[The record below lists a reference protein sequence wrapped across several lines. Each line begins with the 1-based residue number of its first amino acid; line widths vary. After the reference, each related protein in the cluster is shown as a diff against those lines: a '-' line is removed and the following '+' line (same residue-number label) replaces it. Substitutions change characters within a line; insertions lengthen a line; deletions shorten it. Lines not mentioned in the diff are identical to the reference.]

1 MWWGHRIPALYCD
14 DCGETFVTREDITTC
29 PKCGKPVHQDEDVL
43 DTWFSSALWPFST
56 LGWPEQT
63 DDFQYFYPNT
73 VLSCGYDI
81 IFFWLARMVFS
92 GIEHTGQSPFEV
104 ALMHGLVRDAQGR
117 KMSKSL
123 GNGIDP
129 IEVIDKFGADALRFS
144 LVMGVAPGS
153 DIRMSEEKIESFRN
167 FANKIW
173 NASRFV
179 LMNLQ
184 DFTPKGIDVGKLSL
198 VDKWIL
204 TRYQDTVRGITDN
217 LENYDLGLAA
227 TKLYDFVWSTFCDWY
242 IEAAK
247 QGLYAEEG
255 DTKET
260 TREVLL
266 YVLTGMLKLLHPY
279 MPFITEEVYS
289 YLPNAEGML
298 ISARW
303 PEVKPEYDFVDEA
316 ARMEGIMEV
325 IRAVRNLRAE
335 MNVQPGRRAT
345 LILKPHDGWKD
356 ALVSAEGYFKRLAS
370 ASGIELIDAAANNPE
385 KSASVVTEPCELFIP
400 LGELVDVEKE
410 LKRLAKDLKGLTGE
424 IARATNM
431 LANPGFVS
439 KAPAHLVEAEKEK
452 LETNKKLLEKLE
464 ARIAEMESLR

>member
-1 MWWGHRIPALYCD
+1 
-14 DCGETFVTREDITTC
+14 
-29 PKCGKPVHQDEDVL
+29 
-43 DTWFSSALWPFST
+43 
-56 LGWPEQT
+56 
-63 DDFQYFYPNT
+63 
-73 VLSCGYDI
+73 
-81 IFFWLARMVFS
+81 
-92 GIEHTGQSPFEV
+92 
-104 ALMHGLVRDAQGR
+104 VRDALGR

-184 DFTPKGIDVGKLSL
+184 GFEPKGLPAADKLSMA
-198 VDKWIL
+198 DKWIL
-204 TRYQDTVRGITDN
+204 TRYQEAVRGITEN

-255 DTKET
+255 EVKQT
-260 TREVLL
+260 TQEVLL

-279 MPFITEEVYS
+279 MPFITEEVYG
-289 YLPNAEGML
+289 YLPNTEGML
-298 ISARW
+298 INASW
-303 PEVKPEYDFVDEA
+303 PEVKPEYDFTEEA
-316 ARMEGIMEV
+316 ERMDGIMDV

-335 MNVQPGRRAT
+335 MNVQPGRRAK
-345 LILKPHDGWKD
+345 LICRAHEGWQEV
-356 ALVSAEGYFKRLAS
+356 VSGAAGYFGRLANVS
-370 ASGIELIDAAANNPE
+370 SLVMLAAGEANPE
-385 KSASVVTEPCELFIP
+385 KSASFVAEAGEFFLP
-400 LGELVDVEKE
+400 LGELVDVDKE
-410 LKRLAKDLKGLTGE
+410 LKRLAKDLKGLENE
-424 IARATNM
+424 INRATKM
-431 LANPGFVS
+431 LSNPGFLN
-439 KAPAHLVEAEKEK
+439 KAPAQLVSAEKEK
-452 LETNKKLLEKLE
+452 LETNKGLLEKLK
-464 ARIAEMESLR
+464 ARIAEMESLK